1 MSQVA
6 TTSKVVEFVQST
18 LFHRVSLFLIIVACV
33 IIGVETNREFYAE
46 HFWWMHLLDRII
58 ISLFAVEL
66 LVRYSASI
74 KLNAARGIKKY
85 FVFFTDTWH
94 VIDVIVVIVCLL
106 PTHTEYFAVLRTLRI
121 LRVFL
126 LVDELPRL
134 KLLVNALIK
143 SIPSM
148 GYVMLLLMLHFF
160 AYAVIATDLF
170 GVTNQEDFG
179 SLGASLF
186 TLFRVVTGDGWGDIL
201 RCVVEHSPYLNQTV
215 VILYFISFI
224 VIGAMIFLNLFIGVI
239 TNEIAE
245 LKADDERQKRLK
257 KQLENHASVDT
268 LISTLEDQ
276 MNQISVT
283 LTQLK
288 AVRGEK

>member
-1 MSQVA
+1 MNKVSSLINTVNSEWFHKVTVA
-6 TTSKVVEFVQST
+6 
-18 LFHRVSLFLIIVACV
+18 LIVAACI

-46 HFWWMHLLDRII
+46 HYWWLHILDISI
-58 ISLFAVEL
+58 ISLFAFEL
-66 LVRYSASI
+66 IIRYIAHVAASTSA
-74 KLNAARGIKKY
+74 GFKKY
-85 FVFFTDTWH
+85 LGFFSDYWH
-94 VIDVIVVIVCLL
+94 IVDVIVVIVCLL

-126 LVDELPRL
+126 LIDELPRL
-134 KLLVNALIK
+134 KLLVNALVQ

-148 GYVMLLLMLHFF
+148 GYVMLLLLLHFF

-170 GVTNQEDFG
+170 GSTNQENFG
-179 SLGASLF
+179 SLGVSLL

-201 RCVVEHSPYLNQTV
+201 RGVITHTPYINSTIIVV
-215 VILYFISFI
+215 YFISFI
-224 VIGAMIFLNLFIGVI
+224 IIGAMIFLNLFIGVI

-245 LKADDERQKRLK
+245 LKAEDERQKRLE
-257 KQLENHASVDT
+257 KQLITKDSTDV

-276 MNQISVT
+276 LSQIAAT

-288 AVRGEK
+288 AQRAEKQ